1 MPQVI
6 MYWKPGCPYCASAES
21 LLRQKGV
28 EPIKFRIDNDDKLRV
43 EMIEKSGGQKT
54 VPQIFIDGRHIGGCD
69 DLYALDARNELEPLL
84 KGKV

>member
-1 MPQVI
+1 MPEVI
-6 MYWKPGCPYCASAES
+6 MYWKPGCPYCSAAES
-21 LLRQKGV
+21 LLRQKGI

-84 KGKV
+84 KGTI